1 MSEHRVNCGDP
12 YGSEAT
18 AMEIRSQAIRQLME
32 GSTTRPWSLSE
43 TVKAHERAT
52 PLWGEEIVCSASKDV
67 EVDHKQVGDNNICAG
82 QLASDQTY
90 VVLALRVWLYFNGT
104 NDRTFYQQVTSQ
116 LYFTFSLGDKPQFV
130 APSWYHPAGGGV
142 WSGGADTTPVFN
154 NGVPSQESILKL
166 ARPIVIP
173 VRQNISV
180 DAQFFPVGTTNVLTL
195 LNAPATDDEIVI
207 LYMIDGLQTRD
218 VQ

>member
-1 MSEHRVNCGDP
+1 MPRIHGVRERRHQPFYDTLVRTTGTP
-12 YGSEAT
+12 AAT
-18 AMEIRSQAIRQLME
+18 INA
-32 GSTTRPWSLSE
+32 STKLFGNANVGNLAFTNL
-43 TVKAHERAT
+43 
-52 PLWGEEIVCSASKDV
+52 
-67 EVDHKQVGDNNICAG
+67 QVAG

-104 NDRTFYQQVTSQ
+104 NARTFYQQVTSQ

-142 WSGGADTTPVFN
+142 WSGGADATPVFN

-180 DAQFFPVGTTNVLTL
+180 DAQFFTVGTTNVLTL